1 MDFAFSLG
9 DMRKISYLCRVEKN
23 IVMKTLKIYSI
34 LMMTAILLTSTG
46 CVSEKLEP
54 TPCPNT
60 PIASTSFK
68 ASTQMAFPLLAKVDS
83 FAKPN
88 ENICISPISLSEAL
102 AMIANGANGN
112 TLRQITNVVGTP
124 DESIE
129 KVSEVFGTLNKYL
142 ATADESSSVT
152 LANSIWIDESIK
164 VKDDFTD
171 KNKEL
176 LSAETI
182 NQELASY
189 ETKNNI
195 NSWCEQKTNGNIKE
209 FLKEPLSKNDDIVLI
224 NTLHFKARWKD
235 EFSKKKTKE
244 ADFTNYDGSKSKVMM
259 MNMCLEGLACPGKKM
274 DMAIFPYSN
283 GTFCMEVF
291 LPHKGE
297 NLDSCLANFTAENVE
312 KMEKWATEFDEVNVS
327 MPRMELK
334 CETNFNEPLKAMGMT
349 EAFSPKADF
358 SGISDDG
365 GKISEVKQATTIK
378 IDEEGT
384 EASAVTIEKCYTLSA
399 IMEPR
404 TLEFNMNRPFAYI
417 IREKVSGTI
426 LFMGKVRKL

>member
-34 LMMTAILLTSTG
+34 LMMTAILLTSTS

-209 FLKEPLSKNDDIVLI
+209 FLKEPLSENDDIVLI

-291 LPHKGE
+291 LPHEGE

-334 CETNFNEPLKAMGMT
+334 CETNFNEPLKAIGMT
-349 EAFSPKADF
+349 EAFSQKADF

-384 EASAVTIEKCYTLSA
+384 EASAVTIEKCCTLSA

>member
-1 MDFAFSLG
+1 
-9 DMRKISYLCRVEKN
+9 
-23 IVMKTLKIYSI
+23 MKTLKIYSI
-34 LMMTAILLTSTG
+34 LMMTAILLTSTS

-209 FLKEPLSKNDDIVLI
+209 FLKEPLSENDDIVLI

-291 LPHKGE
+291 LPHEGE

-334 CETNFNEPLKAMGMT
+334 CETNFNEPLKAIGMT
-349 EAFSPKADF
+349 EAFSQKADF

-384 EASAVTIEKCYTLSA
+384 EASAVTIEKCCTLSA

>member
-1 MDFAFSLG
+1 
-9 DMRKISYLCRVEKN
+9 
-23 IVMKTLKIYSI
+23 
-34 LMMTAILLTSTG
+34 MTAILLTSTS

-112 TLRQITNVVGTP
+112 TLRQITNVIGTP
-124 DESIE
+124 NDSIE
-129 KVSEVFGTLNKYL
+129 KVSEAFGTLNKYL

-164 VKDDFTD
+164 VKDEFID
-171 KNKEL
+171 KNEEL
-176 LSAETI
+176 LNAETI
-182 NQELASY
+182 NQELASDA
-189 ETKNNI
+189 TKNDI

-209 FLKEPLSKNDDIVLI
+209 FLKEPLSENDDIVLI

-235 EFSKKKTKE
+235 EFSKEETKE

-291 LPHKGE
+291 LPHEGE

-349 EAFSPKADF
+349 EAFSQKADF

-384 EASAVTIEKCYTLSA
+384 EASAVTIEKCCTLSA

-404 TLEFNMNRPFAYI
+404 TLEFNMNRPFAYT